1 LGRLTDASRPL
12 DLDIHEHALAVPI
25 DDRLMDA
32 EPADGVPAN
41 SSSLAVLD
49 EHVAC

>member
-1 LGRLTDASRPL
+1 MISRDSVPADDPL
-12 DLDIHEHALAVPI
+12 A
-25 DDRLMDA
+25 DA
-32 EPADGVPAN
+32 EPADGDPAN